1 MSQENNDYIP
11 GFIDSNGNK
20 VKGREVTD
28 TFGRKMAEIILAEP
42 NIHKMYFPRLRFSR
56 AMALGY
62 SAADY
67 YKIAHLILSK
77 DIKVYETSDSENSDY
92 VGAYL
97 NSNRFIFTQKLT
109 SDPQKY
115 LGTIV
120 HETTHAIQD
129 LKKWRESD
137 RDREVDAHFAAA
149 YFMVLKGQEGL
160 LKTSRYSGYI
170 SLAKKIKENP
180 KYFKTIEFNQKL
192 RDLQSSINQE
202 YGWKFRDDPDKLE
215 DFHKRQRWDGIA
227 N

>member
-97 NSNRFIFTQKLT
+97 NSNRFIVTQKLT

-180 KYFKTIEFNQKL
+180 TF
-192 RDLQSSINQE
+192 
-202 YGWKFRDDPDKLE
+202 
-215 DFHKRQRWDGIA
+215 
-227 N
+227 